1 MPVFIL
7 ELLESTAETV
17 PALRCQSSTA
27 GSIVDKSKS
36 EECVRSTI
44 PTPNTTIE
52 HLAIITKQ
60 GLQIDSVE
68 TAGTRQ
74 VRRGS

>member
-17 PALRCQSSTA
+17 LALRCQIKRHHQSSTA
-27 GSIVDKSKS
+27 GSIVNKSKS
-36 EECVRSTI
+36 EERVRSTI
-44 PTPNTTIE
+44 PTLYTTIE

-60 GLQIDSVE
+60 GLQID
-68 TAGTRQ
+68 
-74 VRRGS
+74 